1 MEVKKYNPFVV
12 MNKSTGFTRE
22 RSSKTKPTGFTRERS
37 SKTKPKTESKPTGSA
52 RERSSKTKLEARGLW
67 RSIGETGSRMD
78 GVLSLE
84 NKKKLDTIYA
94 KGFVKTSRK

>member
-12 MNKSTGFTRE
+12 IKPTGSTRE
-22 RSSKTKPTGFTRERS
+22 RSSKPQAKPLPKPKIKPTGSTRERS
-37 SKTKPKTESKPTGSA
+37 SKPKTE
-52 RERSSKTKLEARGLW
+52 LEAKGL
-67 RSIGETGSRMD
+67 TLD
-78 GVLSLE
+78 

>member
-22 RSSKTKPTGFTRERS
+22 RSSKSKPTGFNRERS

-52 RERSSKTKLEARGLW
+52 RERSSKSKLEARGW
-67 RSIGETGSRMD
+67 GTKGEAP
-78 GVLSLE
+78 LSLE